1 MARWSIDQEMII
13 LDGLMGELP
22 KQSKAPAN
30 QDVLVNDLRDTNKFP
45 KTQYSDR
52 SLLSKSRNVST
63 KAIASDPPILALF
76 PEPAPKPE
84 KPTRAQQLANAYR
97 ERKTMTAKQIEEHQ
111 ALIDA
116 ARATLQA
123 RAEGVAQAK
132 KTRKAN
138 SKAVTSKA
146 ETTKKK

>member
-1 MARWSIDQEMII
+1 MARWSIDQEMVI
-13 LDGLMGELP
+13 LDGLMGDLP
-22 KQSKAPAN
+22 KQKKVPAN
-30 QDVLVNDLRDTNKFP
+30 QDVLIQDLRDSNKFP

-84 KPTRAQQLANAYR
+84 KETKAQKLANAYSA
-97 ERKTMTAKQIEEHQ
+97 RKAMTPAQVKEHAKLIE
-111 ALIDA
+111 A
-116 ARATLQA
+116 ARATVKA

-132 KTRKAN
+132 KTRKKN
-138 SKAVTSKA
+138 SDAVKA
-146 ETTKKK
+146 TTAKKK